1 MKKVF
6 SNTSEVIHVFAQQTQ
21 SEGRNQSRSIYF
33 YDNEIFSYGSH
44 YLLGEYIN
52 YDTIIIN
59 DFGYSVTTSKHISEL
74 ISATSHKKQFFT
86 SSICIKSVQSE
97 IDYNLKK
104 LSRANKPEIYISN
117 ITRLESNLTKW
128 VDFCKLNK
136 IEHKY
141 KVNKSD
147 YKYKKIVKIANSLLT
162 PETIEKIKAKGKKD
176 ALKLKKL
183 QAKKL
188 KAYLKDFNAYKI
200 TRFNCGDFDYLRL
213 SNCGEYVETSQNIRI
228 EKNEAK
234 KLYIA
239 IKRKVNIKGYKI
251 GYYTVNSING
261 TLKVGC
267 HNIDI
272 KSVHNVGK
280 QLINLK

>member
-6 SNTSEVIHVFAQQTQ
+6 QNTSEAIHVFSQQTQ
-21 SEGRNQSRSIYF
+21 NEGRNGTSSVFFIGNYIY
-33 YDNEIFSYGSH
+33 SYGNH
-44 YLLGEYIN
+44 YLLGEFIN

-74 ISATSHKKQFFT
+74 ALATTHKKQFFT
-86 SSICIKSVQSE
+86 SYICIEKVQSE

-104 LSRANKPEIYISN
+104 LSRAKKPEIYISN
-117 ITRLESNLTKW
+117 ITRLEKNISQW
-128 VDFCKLNK
+128 VEFCKLNK

-147 YKYKKIVKIANSLLT
+147 YRYKKIVKIANSLLT

-176 ALKLKKL
+176 AIKQKKAE
-183 QAKKL
+183 AKKL
-188 KAYLKDFNAYKI
+188 KSYLVDFYSYKI
-200 TRFNCGDFDYLRL
+200 NRFKCGNFDYLRM
-213 SNCGEYVETSQNIRI
+213 SDCGEFVETSQNIRI

-234 KLYIA
+234 KLYIC
-239 IKRKVNIKGYKI
+239 IKNKVNIKGYRI

-280 QLINLK
+280 TLI

>member
-6 SNTSEVIHVFAQQTQ
+6 PNTSEVIHVFAQQTQ
-21 SEGRNQSRSIYF
+21 SEGRNGTSSVFFRDNNIY
-33 YDNEIFSYGSH
+33 SYGYH

-74 ISATSHKKQFFT
+74 KQGTNHKNQFLTSD
-86 SSICIKSVQSE
+86 ICIKSVQGA

-104 LSRANKPEIYISN
+104 LSRAKKPEIYISN
-117 ITRLESNLTKW
+117 ITMLVSNLSKW
-128 VDFCKLNK
+128 VEFCKLNK

-141 KVNKSD
+141 KVKKSD
-147 YKYKKIVKIANSLLT
+147 YKYKKIVKIANDLLS
-162 PETIEKIKAKGKKD
+162 PEVIEKIKLKAKKD
-176 ALKLKKL
+176 AIKQKKAE
-183 QAKKL
+183 AKKL
-188 KAYLKDFNAYKI
+188 KSYLVDFNTYKI
-200 TRFNCGDFDYLRL
+200 NRFSCGDFDYLRL
-213 SNCGEYVETSQNIRI
+213 SKCSEFVETSQNIRI

-239 IKRKVNIKGYKI
+239 IKRKVDIKGYKI

-272 KSVHNVGK
+272 KSVNNVGK
-280 QLINLK
+280 TLI